1 MARRGYHL
9 VLFAD
14 YVISATFA
22 FLVFAV
28 GATSLA
34 ATGSALH
41 STRTQAVS
49 SIYADVLI
57 RIEDGARALRADY
70 CARGN
75 MESGA
80 LCGDTDLLLG
90 GPGTPASG

>member
-75 MESGA
+75 VESSA
-80 LCGDTDLLLG
+80 LCGDPDLPLG
-90 GPGTPASG
+90 GAVEPQFG